1 MSLFSF
7 VTDDILLMST
17 SFTSHGYHFFCTHFI
32 SILLFFSCFF
42 SSCNFPQFNL
52 FFSPFYDLFHISPLS
67 LYHLNIPL
75 LSSVMSLAP
84 FCLFSSF
91 HVFTFP
97 LNLQLKSHF
106 FVLEVFLLC
115 HFKMRSRTSIRSV
128 QGFLLIYHAL
138 LKFSMKW
145 CTVFLVVHSSLNA
158 IFYSAMVVIL
168 TL

>member
-1 MSLFSF
+1 MIFLSLIYFSH
-7 VTDDILLMST
+7 L
-17 SFTSHGYHFFCTHFI
+17 
-32 SILLFFSCFF
+32 SC
-42 SSCNFPQFNL
+42 
-52 FFSPFYDLFHISPLS
+52 DLFHISPLS
-67 LYHLNIPL
+67 LYHSEFLNIPL

-91 HVFTFP
+91 HDFTFP

-115 HFKMRSRTSIRSV
+115 HFKMRSRTSIRGV
-128 QGFLLIYHAL
+128 RGFLLIYHAL

-145 CTVFLVVHSSLNA
+145 CTVSIVVHSSLNA